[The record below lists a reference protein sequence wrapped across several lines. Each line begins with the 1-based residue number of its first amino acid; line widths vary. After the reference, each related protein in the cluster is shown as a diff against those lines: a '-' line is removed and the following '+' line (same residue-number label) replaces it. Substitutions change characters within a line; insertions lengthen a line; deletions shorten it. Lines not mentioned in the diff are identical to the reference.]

1 MNTENKTTRTAEDA
15 GANSRIAFDPEELWL
30 DQDIE
35 PEELIRIDPLDIT
48 DMMVEVAEN
57 PELADPVLRRLPK

>member
-1 MNTENKTTRTAEDA
+1 MNTENKTTRTAENT

>member
-1 MNTENKTTRTAEDA
+1 MNTENKTTRTAEYI
-15 GANSRIAFDPEELWL
+15 GATSRIAFDPEELWL